1 MFNLIARR
9 IDRIRVRVTLKS
21 HRQRV
26 NRWESSGSGDRRFES
41 FLASQPSE
49 HEMTPGARPTGV
61 CLCPVA
67 PAGPLS
73 GSGSPPPAAEDA
85 IHPRR
90 CSLEHRQA
98 ISADAL
104 RPCSG
109 VRSTRTR
116 PWPTVRRP
124 RPSRSA
130 TTSYPVDRAP
140 LQVEGSIHHKFNTD
154 QIALRTIE
162 RVDGDLLD
170 TDSIRYLVNAAV
182 ESLRPGGSPSA
193 RPANLYPFDRL

>member
-1 MFNLIARR
+1 MPSILVAVRSSIARP
-9 IDRIRVRVTLKS
+9 S
-21 HRQRV
+21 
-26 NRWESSGSGDRRFES
+26 RRM
-41 FLASQPSE
+41 P
-49 HEMTPGARPTGV
+49 
-61 CLCPVA
+61 
-67 PAGPLS
+67 
-73 GSGSPPPAAEDA
+73 
-85 IHPRR
+85 
-90 CSLEHRQA
+90 
-98 ISADAL
+98 L

-182 ESLRPGGSPSA
+182 
-193 RPANLYPFDRL
+193 